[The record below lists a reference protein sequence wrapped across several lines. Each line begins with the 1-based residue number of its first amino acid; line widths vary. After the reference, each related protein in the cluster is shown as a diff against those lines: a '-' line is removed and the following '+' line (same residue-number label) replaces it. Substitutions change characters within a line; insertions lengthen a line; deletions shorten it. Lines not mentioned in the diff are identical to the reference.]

1 MGEVTDLIAK
11 LDELIAATRQAAV
24 PASVR
29 WASAETMAAM
39 LDMTPRQF
47 AERLACKPGFPQP
60 SREGH
65 PRWNVAEVHEW
76 MRVRRDERLKGR
88 KAA

>member
-1 MGEVTDLIAK
+1 MNDLIAK

-24 PASVR
+24 PAAIR

-47 AERLACKPGFPQP
+47 AERLACKPGFPKP
-60 SREGH
+60 AREGH

-76 MRVRRDERLKGR
+76 MRARRDDRLKGR